1 MISRISLRLQSIQ
14 PRAAVHRDGQRRS
27 AQNWNGPGLIGDAS
41 PNEGA
46 TSVAVVSSTLMRNG
60 VPSIWERQP
69 SQRTALFSAMMV
81 GMRMPFTSMMWLI
94 LPERAATW
102 RRTVSVAL
110 VATLAAA
117 GCGPAGDPTDPAAA
131 VSGDGTLQELLIR
144 HDSRDPVYRLPGGAV
159 EVGDTVTLQV
169 RTGSDDA
176 VSVSLSVAVPFG
188 GSATKSPATRVLRG
202 VPCTDVGE
210 GARGASAEMGA
221 LLAPDPVLDPANGL
235 ADARCD
241 VWRASIDV
249 GGSPTAIGYHFEI
262 ADGSAAVKLA
272 DDNINDQGLG
282 SVSPANVGGDW
293 AIVVSP
299 KGFAASPL
307 LSGSVVYQ
315 IFPDRFG
322 NADPGNDGGARPRYK
337 GVASIVPWNTLPAT
351 PPKGEDFY
359 GGDLDGIRIRLPHLV
374 SIGVDTIYLN
384 PVFDANSNHRYD
396 GNDYLQ
402 VDPRLGGNA
411 ALERLLVAAQQRG
424 ISVILDGVFNH
435 VSSDSPIFD
444 RYGRW
449 PTVGACESVDSPY
462 RDWFIW
468 TKAAGAKGP
477 CAGAAGPN
485 TAGYVGWANY
495 DSLPVLNKN
504 NDTVRALI
512 LGDASGAPAATL
524 LASPAGDLG
533 VARWW
538 LQQGV
543 AGWRLDVMPDG
554 SFPEG
559 FWQEFRLAL
568 KSSSPNAPI
577 IGELWNRRDALRLLR
592 GDAADATM
600 NYRFRDA
607 VLAYL
612 GGKPEAGATDST
624 NRSAVLFVR
633 RLMGIAEDY
642 PTAVTLAN
650 LTLLDSHDTSRSLW
664 EFTPGNGR
672 DEKEGAENLS
682 VGKARQLL
690 AATMQYLLPGSP
702 TVYYGD
708 EIGISGATD
717 PDDRR
722 TFPVLPTDPR
732 SAHLDGSGAGG
743 RRPLPL
749 PAARAA
755 DLAML
760 AWYQTLA
767 AIRLAHPQVRG
778 ASVDWLAVGAG
789 GTSSRT
795 LLFARRAT
803 GAPGELV
810 DLGAAASWQGG
821 DLLVA
826 VNAGGGSERIAFDLG
841 AGVTLREVAR
851 TSGSIGSGDLGTGVE
866 VPARTAIIWEV
877 VP

>member
-1 MISRISLRLQSIQ
+1 MISRTPLRRQKSQ
-14 PRAAVHRDGQRRS
+14 PRSVIQRSGQDGF
-27 AQNWNGPGLIGDAS
+27 AQNWNGPGLSGEAS

-46 TSVAVVSSTLMRNG
+46 TSVAMMSRTLMRNG
-60 VPSIWERQP
+60 VPWICAEQP

-81 GMRMPFTSMMWLI
+81 GMRMPFTSMVPTI
-94 LPERAATW
+94 VPEPATPW
-102 RRTVSVAL
+102 RRAL
-110 VATLAAA
+110 PLALAIA
-117 GCGPAGDPTDPAAA
+117 LLASGCGPAGDPTDPAAE
-131 VSGDGTLQELLIR
+131 VQGDGKLQELLIR
-144 HDSRDPVYRLPGGAV
+144 HDSRDPAYRLQGGAV
-159 EVGDTVTLQV
+159 EVGASVVLQV
-169 RTGSDDA
+169 RTGTDDA
-176 VSVSLSVAVPFG
+176 VSVDLAVARPFG
-188 GSATKSPATRVLRG
+188 GSATRSPAARIARG
-202 VPCTDVGE
+202 VPCSEVG
-210 GARGASAEMGA
+210 GANRGVSSS
-221 LLAPDPVLDPANGL
+221 LTPILAPDPALDAANDL
-235 ADARCD
+235 TAALCD
-241 VWRASIDV
+241 IWQATIEV
-249 GGSPTAIGYHFEI
+249 GSEPTAIGYHFEI

-272 DDNINDQGLG
+272 DDNSNDQGLG
-282 SVSPANVGGDW
+282 STSPANVGGDW

-299 KGFAASPL
+299 TGFTASPL

-315 IFPDRFG
+315 IFPDRFA
-322 NADPGNDGGARPRYK
+322 NANPLNDGGAVRRYK
-337 GVASIVPWNTLPAT
+337 GVASLIPWNTLPAT

-359 GGDLDGIRIRLPHLV
+359 GGDLDGIRLRLPHLV
-374 SIGVDTIYLN
+374 SVGVDTIYLN
-384 PVFDANSNHRYD
+384 PIFDANSNHRYD
-396 GNDYLQ
+396 GNDYLN
-402 VDPRLGGNA
+402 VDQRLGGNS
-411 ALERLLVAAQQRG
+411 ALERLLSAAQKLN

-449 PTVGACESVDSPY
+449 STVGACESVDSPY

-477 CAGAAGPN
+477 CAGASGPN

-504 NDTVRALI
+504 NDAVRALI
-512 LGDASGAPAATL
+512 LGNASGAPAETL
-524 LASPAGDLG
+524 LASPAGDVG

-559 FWQEFRLAL
+559 FWQEFRIVL
-568 KSSSPNAPI
+568 KAASPNAPI

-624 NRSAVLFVR
+624 NRTALLFIR
-633 RLMGIAEDY
+633 RLLGIAEDY

-672 DEKEGAENLS
+672 DEKEGLENLAI
-682 VGKARQLL
+682 GKARQLL

-702 TVYYGD
+702 TIYYGD

-722 TFPVLPTDPR
+722 TFPMLPSDPR
-732 SAHLDGSGAGG
+732 SSRLDGSGPGG
-743 RRPLPL
+743 RRPAALT
-749 PAARAA
+749 AARAA
-755 DLAML
+755 DLTML
-760 AWYQTLA
+760 AWYQQLA
-767 AIRLAHPQVRG
+767 AIRAAHPQVRS
-778 ASVDWLAVGAG
+778 ASVDWLAVGASG
-789 GTSSRT
+789 ATSRT
-795 LLFARRAT
+795 LLFARRAA
-803 GAPGELV
+803 GVAGEIPQLNV
-810 DLGAAASWQGG
+810 ATAWTLG

-826 VNAGGGSERIAFDLG
+826 VNAGGASEQLSFDLG
-841 AGVTLREVAR
+841 AGVHLREVAR
-851 TSGSIGSGDLGTGVE
+851 SSGPTQDGDLSAGID

>member
-1 MISRISLRLQSIQ
+1 MVSRT
-14 PRAAVHRDGQRRS
+14 
-27 AQNWNGPGLIGDAS
+27 LI
-41 PNEGA
+41 
-46 TSVAVVSSTLMRNG
+46 RKG
-60 VPSIWERQP
+60 VPSICAEQL
-69 SQRTALFSAMMV
+69 SQRVALFSAMIV
-81 GMRMPFTSMMWLI
+81 EMRMPFTSMMSLI
-94 LPERAATW
+94 VPEPAAPWRHALPITL
-102 RRTVSVAL
+102 VVAL
-110 VATLAAA
+110 LVA
-117 GCGPAGDPTDPAAA
+117 GCGPADDPTDPAAA
-131 VSGDGTLQELLIR
+131 VRGDGALQELLIR
-144 HDSRDPVYRLPGGAV
+144 HDSRDPAYRREGGAV
-159 EVGDTVTLQV
+159 EVGATVVLQV

-176 VSVSLSVAVPFG
+176 VAVALSVATPFG
-188 GSATKSPATRVLRG
+188 GSSTKSPATRVARG
-202 VPCTDVGE
+202 VPCAEVNESD
-210 GARGASAEMGA
+210 RGASSELTA

-235 ADARCD
+235 AEARCD
-241 VWRASIDV
+241 VWRASIEV
-249 GGSPTAIGYHFEI
+249 GAEPTAIGYHFEI
-262 ADGSAAVKLA
+262 ADGSAGVKLS
-272 DDNINDQGLG
+272 DDNSNDQGLG
-282 SVSPANVGGDW
+282 STSVANVGGDW

-315 IFPDRFG
+315 IFPDRFA
-322 NADPGNDGGARPRYK
+322 NADPLNDGDGQPRYK
-337 GVASIVPWNTLPAT
+337 GVASLAPWNTIPAT

-359 GGDLDGIRIRLPHLV
+359 GGDLDGIRLRLPHLV
-374 SIGVDTIYLN
+374 SIGVNTIYLN

-396 GNDYLQ
+396 SNDFLQ

-411 ALERLLVAAQQRG
+411 ALQRLFAAAQRLNIG
-424 ISVILDGVFNH
+424 VILDGVFNH

-468 TKAAGAKGP
+468 IKAAGARGP
-477 CAGAAGPN
+477 CAGASGPN
-485 TAGYVGWANY
+485 TAAYVAWANY
-495 DSLPVLNKN
+495 DTLPVLNKS
-504 NDTVRALI
+504 NDAVRALI
-512 LGDASGAPAATL
+512 LGEASGAPKATL
-524 LASPAGDLG
+524 LSSPAGNAG

-538 LQQGV
+538 LERGA

-559 FWQEFRLAL
+559 FWQEFRIAL

-624 NRSAVLFVR
+624 NRSAVLFIR

-642 PTAVTLAN
+642 PTAVTVAN

-664 EFTPGNGR
+664 ELTPGNGR
-672 DEKEGAENLS
+672 SEKEIAENLS

-708 EIGISGATD
+708 EIGVSGATD

-722 TFPVLPTDPR
+722 TFPILPTDPR
-732 SAHLDGSGAGG
+732 TARLDGSGPGG
-743 RRPLPL
+743 RRPTPL
-749 PAARAA
+749 PEARGA
-755 DLAML
+755 DLTML
-760 AWYQTLA
+760 SWYQRLA
-767 AIRLAHPQVRG
+767 AIRTGHPHVRG
-778 ASVDWLAVGAG
+778 AHVDWLAVGASG
-789 GTSSRT
+789 ATSRA
-795 LLFARRAT
+795 LLFSRRAT
-803 GAPGELV
+803 GVPGEVAQLS
-810 DLGAAASWQGG
+810 AASTWDVG

-826 VNAGGGSERIAFDLG
+826 VNAGGAAERITFTLG
-841 AGVTLREVAR
+841 AGVNIREVAR
-851 TSGSIGSGDLGTGVE
+851 SSGVAGGADPTTGVT